1 MRWLVRYTLIGML
14 TPIEMQRSLPMTLHG
29 GAKSTTTE
37 VWAMLSACFAG
48 DLKRAKELVEQ
59 RPELATC
66 QYNYTPPLHFA
77 VREGHR
83 ELVRVLVDRGAYDPG
98 YKSYPFGDTLPTIA
112 RDRGFEE
119 IAVMLEG
126 SVARGLAHKWPETG
140 EIDYQQD
147 VDQLRFDRAVHD
159 GKRPEIE
166 RFIAARPELVRNELS
181 SWAEG
186 VLMMPANKRN
196 RALLELLLFHGA
208 KVPPMS
214 KWGRFY
220 YFKHDDIATFLM
232 EQGMSPHHKTWHG
245 VTLLHDM
252 AQNGDLAKARL
263 LLDHGAELDV
273 IEDEYRS
280 TPLGLAAR
288 WGRRPLVELLLS
300 RGANPSA
307 SGAPWSTPLAWARKK
322 GHAEIERMLVAAGA
336 T

>member
-1 MRWLVRYTLIGML
+1 ML
-14 TPIEMQRSLPMTLHG
+14 TPIEMQRTLPMALHG
-29 GAKSTTTE
+29 GATSTTTE
-37 VWAMLSACFAG
+37 VWAMLSASCAG
-48 DLKRAKELVEQ
+48 DLATAQELMAQ

-77 VREGHR
+77 VREGHLEFVR
-83 ELVRVLVDRGAYDPG
+83 ALVERGAYDPG

-112 RDRGFEE
+112 RERGFEE
-119 IAVMLEG
+119 IAALLEG
-126 SVARGLAHKWPETG
+126 SLARGLAHKWVETG
-140 EIDYQQD
+140 EIEYQQD
-147 VDQLRFDRAVHD
+147 ADQQRFDRAVHD
-159 GKRPEIE
+159 GKRKDVE
-166 RFIAARPELVRNELS
+166 RLLATRPDLVRNELS

-186 VLMMPANKRN
+186 VLMMPANRRN
-196 RALLELLLFHGA
+196 RALLEVLLLAGA
-208 KVPPMS
+208 KVPLMS
-214 KWGRFY
+214 KWARFY

-232 EQGMSPHHKTWHG
+232 ERGMSPHHRTWHG

-263 LLDHGAELDV
+263 LLDHGAELDL

-300 RGANPSA
+300 RGANPNA

-336 T
+336 S

>member
-1 MRWLVRYTLIGML
+1 ML
-14 TPIEMQRSLPMTLHG
+14 TPIEMQRTLPMALHG

-37 VWAMLSACFAG
+37 VWAMLSASFAG
-48 DLKRAKELVEQ
+48 DLAKAQELMAQ

-77 VREGHR
+77 VREGHL
-83 ELVRVLVDRGAYDPG
+83 ELVRALVERGAYDPG
-98 YKSYPFGDTLPTIA
+98 YKSYPFGDTLPAIA

-119 IAVMLEG
+119 IAALLEG
-126 SVARGLAHKWPETG
+126 SVARGRAHKWVETG
-140 EIDYQQD
+140 EIDYEQDADQQ
-147 VDQLRFDRAVHD
+147 RFDRAVHD
-159 GKRPEIE
+159 GKRKDVE
-166 RFIAARPELVRNELS
+166 RLLAARPDLVRNELS

-186 VLMMPANKRN
+186 VLMMPANRRN
-196 RALLELLLFHGA
+196 RALLEVLVLHGA
-208 KVPPMS
+208 KVPLMS
-214 KWGRFY
+214 KWARFY
-220 YFKHDDIATFLM
+220 YFKHDDIAAFLM
-232 EQGMSPHHKTWHG
+232 ERGMSPHHRTWHG

-288 WGRRPLVELLLS
+288 WGRRPLVEFLLA
-300 RGANPSA
+300 RGANPNTG
-307 SGAPWSTPLAWARKK
+307 GAAWSTPLAWARKK

>member
-1 MRWLVRYTLIGML
+1 
-14 TPIEMQRSLPMTLHG
+14 
-29 GAKSTTTE
+29 
-37 VWAMLSACFAG
+37 MLSASFAG
-48 DLKRAKELVEQ
+48 DVERAQELMAQ

-77 VREGHR
+77 VREGHL

-98 YKSYPFGDTLPTIA
+98 YKSYPFCETLPTIA

-119 IAVMLEG
+119 IAALLE
-126 SVARGLAHKWPETG
+126 SSLARGLAHKWVETG

-147 VDQLRFDRAVHD
+147 ADQLRFDRAVHD
-159 GKRPEIE
+159 GKRKDVE
-166 RFIAARPELVRNELS
+166 RLLAVRPDLARNELS

-186 VLMMPANKRN
+186 VLMMPANRRN
-196 RALLELLLFHGA
+196 RALLEVLLLQGA
-208 KVPPMS
+208 KVPLMS
-214 KWGRFY
+214 KWARFY

-232 EQGMSPHHKTWHG
+232 ERGMSPHHRTWHG

-300 RGANPSA
+300 RGANPTAAGA
-307 SGAPWSTPLAWARKK
+307 SWSTPLAWARKY
-322 GHAEIERMLVAAGA
+322 GHAEIERMLVAGGA
-336 T
+336 R